1 MVFAPVALL
10 GFDDASRKVR
20 LGLAAAQQD
29 VAGVAAPVPT
39 PFAKAYAETIVMA
52 RLHQAH
58 FRRQT
63 LDAYRN
69 RCCICELQERP
80 LLDAAHILA
89 DRLPE
94 GVATVRNGLAMCPTH
109 HRAFDRDI
117 VLVTEDYKVEVRRDR
132 LEHADAEATQR
143 MILDFHGRPIRLP
156 KEERFWPD
164 SALLRGRMEAAA

>member
-10 GFDDASRKVR
+10 GFDDATRKVR
-20 LGLAAAQQD
+20 LGLAASQED

-39 PFAKAYAETIVMA
+39 PFAKAYAETVAMA
-52 RLHQAH
+52 RLHQAY
-58 FRRQT
+58 FRRET

-94 GVATVRNGLAMCPTH
+94 GVATREEWSGHVPHPPPCVRPRY
-109 HRAFDRDI
+109 RARD
-117 VLVTEDYKVEVRRDR
+117 
-132 LEHADAEATQR
+132 
-143 MILDFHGRPIRLP
+143 
-156 KEERFWPD
+156 
-164 SALLRGRMEAAA
+164 